1 MAITMMVVYH
11 VVYDVDFLAPGLGPD
26 PLEGGWGLVP
36 EATASLFLLLA
47 GVSFT
52 ISDARARSR
61 GLTGSRLLARHARRA
76 MVVIGAGM
84 VVTGAT
90 LLAIPERYVRFGIL
104 HSIGVSLLLAPVIA
118 RLGRWC
124 APVGVAVIATGV
136 AISPLR
142 SDTPGLFVLGVRPSG
157 HQTVDYWPLLP
168 WLGVFTLG
176 IALGRVLYPSGRR
189 GALAQRVIGRASPPR
204 LPGWVGA
211 PGRRSLV
218 IYLVHQPILIALITA
233 VLVVAGQGPEWNSP

>member
-1 MAITMMVVYH
+1 MMVVYH

-26 PLEGGWGLVP
+26 PLGGGWGLVP